1 MKKIYGFIALMM
13 LLFVGNAQ
21 AQRAWDKVSEES
33 VSEIKTD
40 GTLYVLQEGFNTGGW
55 SSNGYLN
62 SGDGDVVAE
71 INTASVYEFVAT
83 GDVKEA
89 GGEEF
94 PIYVLRNL
102 ENGKYLR
109 VWNSEEGHYTR
120 TLKNAMKFTARKA
133 VEKPHDTSFAEGE
146 EGWYEYSNAVS
157 ADRCAGAEAAGAWVL
172 CSPESQYYI
181 SFGANPATW
190 GYFDTSHWLIYEVK
204 ERPLSDYEKLNI
216 TYSELFP
223 SGLNADDYPVG
234 TEPGYINSQDL
245 VDQFVAIV
253 GEVEVALSNPNG
265 GADFAA
271 LQAKLLE
278 TYKAVDEARIQVT
291 DGYYYFIFQRSSDA
305 MYQDKA
311 NVKATQSW
319 AAPAEW
325 TKAEAKYIWQVIT
338 PAKADAG
345 RFYLRNFQTGD
356 YMNNAPGTSQAW
368 TMVADSTYTVAFPR
382 VEGAYFILEAQN
394 GNLGHVDGGYNVV
407 TWNDKQAGGNRCL
420 VYKVDPTVI
429 ESLQAEVK
437 FEQDSL
443 AMAALLAD
451 AYNAKE
457 AFKIDT
463 ECQFSDAYSTAGLV
477 TEFEGANA
485 TETREGSP
493 ASAFD
498 GNLTTYYHTSW
509 DANAAPQD
517 DWHWVQVDLGKEVQH
532 LFMKLSQRHNNR
544 NGNPSRYSLVT
555 YGEGE
560 DPDAMQWTDSLVCND
575 TLIYGYSTNFAG
587 NVLDSTTAIVR
598 LDLGRPVQKLRFVV
612 HRTKANQIYGF
623 GPCWHVS
630 ELRFYEDRG
639 DNPRYNMISEEVKAA
654 LDAAIA
660 AAEAE
665 VAAGAYTEE
674 TYKALEEAIEEY
686 YEAYPDTTNLGNLL
700 RDAAAQAEAA
710 DESEEALGYFQKGAA
725 AELLAVVEEV
735 KAIHEGDKILNK
747 EEITALENKIKDA
760 VKAFWGKLITPEG
773 GKYYVLRSATTNEN
787 VYGSVIYAANS
798 DVDYPI
804 YWGEKDADA
813 TYQLNLAWRLDKKED
828 GTFALFNVGTGRYL
842 KNICDVEDLDKV
854 NLSKALTQSDVPS
867 YFSFGYAGTPGQF
880 VVQMA
885 DSRYLNTDPTQGL
898 LVNWNALGGNSNF
911 TFEEIESFEDGA
923 GMNMVRATAGE
934 YNIVTLPY
942 AVTGLTDC
950 YKIVGR
956 IGNKLQ
962 LTSFEDSEEVPAGT
976 PFIADLTEADAE
988 NNLFMFYL
996 TTTPEE
1002 LEYDFVAKQANGLVG
1017 CIYDTEL
1024 QAGRGLFIDQQVML
1038 SEEGDV
1044 AAAGTGYLCGD
1055 IPETEEEGELT
1066 FTLPEQLLTAIG
1078 NVTIERNEAKG
1089 VYTITGVK
1097 VRNSQM
1103 TKGALKNLPKGV
1115 YIIGSKKYIVK

>member
-33 VSEIKTD
+33 VNEIKTD

-83 GDVKEA
+83 GEVKEA

-94 PIYVLRNL
+94 PIYVLKNL

-109 VWNSEEGHYTR
+109 VWNDAEGHYTR

-133 VEKPHDTSFAEGE
+133 KEVPHDTQFAEGE
-146 EGWYEYSNAVS
+146 EGWYEYSCAVS

-245 VDQFVAIV
+245 VDQFVATV
-253 GEVEVALSNPNG
+253 GEVEAALSAPNG

-278 TYKAVDEARIQVT
+278 VYAAVNDARIQVT
-291 DGYYYFIFQRSSDA
+291 DGYYYFLFQRSSDA

-311 NVKATQSW
+311 NVKATASW

-338 PAKADAG
+338 PAKGEAG
-345 RFYLRNFQTGD
+345 SYYLRNFQTGD

-368 TMVADSTYTVAFPR
+368 TMISDSTYTVSFPR
-382 VEGAYFILEAQN
+382 VEGAFFLLEAQN

-407 TWNDKQAGGNRCL
+407 TWNDKQAGGNRCY
-420 VYKVDPTVI
+420 VFKVDPSVI
-429 ESLQAEVK
+429 ETLQAEVK

-443 AMAALLAD
+443 AMAALIKD
-451 AYNAKE
+451 AKNAKE
-457 AFKIDT
+457 AYKIATD
-463 ECQFSDAYSTAGLV
+463 CQFNDSYSTAGLV

-517 DWHWVQVDLGKEVQH
+517 DWHWVQVDFGKEVQN

-555 YGEGE
+555 FAEGE

-630 ELRFYEDRG
+630 ELRFYEDGG

-674 TYKALEEAIEEY
+674 TYKALEEAIENY

-700 RDAAAQAEAA
+700 RDAEAQAANA
-710 DESEEALGYFQKGAA
+710 DETEEALGYFQKGAT

-735 KAIHEGDKILNK
+735 KAIHEGDKILTK

-787 VYGSVIYAANS
+787 VNGSIVYAANS
-798 DVDYPI
+798 DLDYPI

-828 GTFALFNVGTGRYL
+828 GTFSLFNVGTGRYL

-867 YFSFGYAGTPGQF
+867 YFSFGYAGTPGEF

-898 LVNWNALGGNSNF
+898 VVNWNALGGNSNF
-911 TFEEIESFEDGA
+911 TFEEIESFDEG
-923 GMNMVRATAGE
+923 GMMNMVRATAGE
-934 YNIVTLPY
+934 YNIITLPY
-942 AVTGLTDC
+942 AVTGLTDG
-950 YKIVGR
+950 YKVLGR
-956 IGNKLQ
+956 IGNVLQ
-962 LTSFEDSEEVPAGT
+962 LTSFEDSEVVEAGV
-976 PFIADLTEADAE
+976 PFIADMTEVDAE
-988 NNLFMFYL
+988 NNLLLFML
-996 TTTPEE
+996 NEAPEE
-1002 LEYDFVAKQANGLVG
+1002 LTYSFEAKTQNGLVG
-1017 CIYDTEL
+1017 VLNDTEL
-1024 QAGRGLFIDQQVML
+1024 LPGRGLFIDQKVML

-1044 AAAGTGYLCGD
+1044 AAAGTGYFCGD
-1055 IPETEEEGELT
+1055 IPEVEEEGELT
-1066 FTLPEQLLTAIG
+1066 FTLPGELITAIG

-1089 VYTITGVK
+1089 VYSITGVK